1 MNQNTWISWI
11 TTGIGLAGSTV
22 ATNGLINSSTA
33 TTIAGAAA
41 TLVPLL
47 WGFFIHSD
55 SKVVQTAGAIPG
67 VRAVQITS
75 SAAPDLQRLAAD
87 PTVPSVV
94 LAEPTYIPPTASMRR

>member
-11 TTGIGLAGSTV
+11 TTGVGLAGSAA

-33 TTIAGAAA
+33 ATIAGAAA

-47 WGFFIHSD
+47 WGLFIHAD
-55 SKVVQTAGAIPG
+55 SKVVQTAGVIPG
-67 VRAVQITS
+67 VKPIEITS
-75 SAAPDLQRLAAD
+75 SAAPDLQKLAAD

-94 LAEPTYIPPTASMRR
+94 VAAPTYIAPSQRK

>member
-11 TTGIGLAGSTV
+11 TTGVGLIGSAA

-47 WGFFIHSD
+47 WGLFIHSD

-67 VRAVQITS
+67 VKPVEIMS
-75 SAAPDLQRLAAD
+75 SAAPDLQRIAAD
-87 PTVPSVV
+87 PTISSVV
-94 LAEPTYIPPTASMRR
+94 AAAPTYVPPSMRK

>member
-11 TTGIGLAGSTV
+11 TTGVGLIGSAA

-47 WGFFIHSD
+47 WGFFIHAD
-55 SKVVQTAGAIPG
+55 SKVVQTAGVIPG
-67 VRAVQITS
+67 VKPIEITS

-87 PTVPSVV
+87 PAIPSVV
-94 LAEPTYIPPTASMRR
+94 VAAPTYVPPSMRK